1 MSGIQGFVAELREAG
16 INVQFIDMDA
26 LGAPAPM
33 PGDDEIQAKLTTLVE
48 NVATMLADSCPCG
61 RSASAHFHKAVDA
74 LALAAMLNPALF
86 RRLLASV
93 GL

>member
-33 PGDDEIQAKLTTLVE
+33 PSDDEIQAKLTTLVE

-61 RSASAHFHKAVDA
+61 RGPAAHSAKAIQA
-74 LALAAMLNPALF
+74 LNLAAARNPALF